1 LNYSTR
7 AAFLRRSRRRPR
19 ARPADGGV
27 GAGCWIGTTFLRNS
41 RRRPRA
47 RPAGGVGGVSG
58 RTWTPPP
65 PPPLN
70 LPLLL
75 LPHLLHLFLLPILPP
90 LSLLPL
96 SPPPPLHPLSPFSP
110 PAPLPSA
117 FAAVPG
123 PRSRGAGWGRT
134 AGPGLLFCAILAAV
148 PGPGPGMAGGGEDC
162 WTWPAPRPPRAWG
175 ASPLRARLPP
185 LHTFTHHF
193 IPPSPSLCTFII
205 IPPAAIVKPQ
215 GFLARGFPPRRAAGV
230 HSHLTLSHASH
241 HPTNLSDSPPAGMD
255 TCCLSPL
262 EQETP
267 SEPPRWS
274 VLPSPPP
281 AASPRCWV
289 RLDVS
294 SDVRVGVPPRC
305 CRRGGRGLSDC
316 TTTPPPHSI
325 PPHIN
330 PPHTPYHTHALHT
343 PLYSRTLAP
352 SREAKLS
359 STVVSSLPHLI
370 L

>member
-1 LNYSTR
+1 MGLCSVLPPPSPGSTR
-7 AAFLRRSRRRPR
+7 GGRGGGGLELLNTGRFSPTLSPPTPGPARGRRGGGGLLDRDYFSSELSPPSTGPAHGRR
-19 ARPADGGV
+19 
-27 GAGCWIGTTFLRNS
+27 
-41 RRRPRA
+41 
-47 RPAGGVGGVSG
+47 GGVGG
-58 RTWTPPP
+58 RTWPPLPPP
-65 PPPLN
+65 PE
-70 LPLLL
+70 
-75 LPHLLHLFLLPILPP
+75 
-90 LSLLPL
+90 
-96 SPPPPLHPLSPFSP
+96 
-110 PAPLPSA
+110 
-117 FAAVPG
+117 V
-123 PRSRGAGWGRT
+123 RRT

-162 WTWPAPRPPRAWG
+162 WTWTAPRPPRAWG

>member
-1 LNYSTR
+1 MG
-7 AAFLRRSRRRPR
+7 R
-19 ARPADGGV
+19 AR
-27 GAGCWIGTTFLRNS
+27 
-41 RRRPRA
+41 
-47 RPAGGVGGVSG
+47 
-58 RTWTPPP
+58 
-65 PPPLN
+65 
-70 LPLLL
+70 LLDL
-75 LPHLLHLFLLPILPP
+75 DC
-90 LSLLPL
+90 S
-96 SPPPPLHPLSPFSP
+96 SPPPGSGGISTARAAATTAHLHAPLH
-110 PAPLPSA
+110 
-117 FAAVPG
+117 
-123 PRSRGAGWGRT
+123 
-134 AGPGLLFCAILAAV
+134 
-148 PGPGPGMAGGGEDC
+148 
-162 WTWPAPRPPRAWG
+162 
-175 ASPLRARLPP
+175 
-185 LHTFTHHF
+185 
-193 IPPSPSLCTFII
+193 PPSPSLCTFII

-215 GFLARGFPPRRAAGV
+215 GFLVRGFPPRRAAGV

-262 EQETP
+262 AQETP

-305 CRRGGRGLSDC
+305 CRRGGRGLSDR
-316 TTTPPPHSI
+316 TTTPPSHSI

>member
-1 LNYSTR
+1 MGTDCWTWTAL
-7 AAFLRRSRRRPR
+7 LRHSRRRPR
-19 ARPADGGV
+19 ARPGDGG
-27 GAGCWIGTTFLRNS
+27 
-41 RRRPRA
+41 
-47 RPAGGVGGVSG
+47 G
-58 RTWTPPP
+58 RGR
-65 PPPLN
+65 
-70 LPLLL
+70 LLDL
-75 LPHLLHLFLLPILPP
+75 DCSSPG
-90 LSLLPL
+90 
-96 SPPPPLHPLSPFSP
+96 SPPP
-110 PAPLPSA
+110 ARRA
-117 FAAVPG
+117 
-123 PRSRGAGWGRT
+123 RGAS
-134 AGPGLLFCAILAAV
+134 A
-148 PGPGPGMAGGGEDC
+148 
-162 WTWPAPRPPRAWG
+162 
-175 ASPLRARLPP
+175 LRARLPP

-193 IPPSPSLCTFII
+193 TPTSPSLCTFII

-316 TTTPPPHSI
+316 TTTPLPTPSL
-325 PPHIN
+325 
-330 PPHTPYHTHALHT
+330 HTLTPLALHT
-343 PLYSRTLAP
+343 TQTRTPPSPLYSRTLAP

-359 STVVSSLPHLI
+359 STVVSSLPHLM